1 MTVKFYKMYLPW
13 KDSNFSTVQVP
24 LQNLIKHCYILQ
36 LCHAKIKQGTPVK
49 FLSCGSQKTWFSL
62 CLIYENLL
70 KNINFGFTQI
80 HQMCVSTVL
89 PRALPKYRIPFASS
103 HRAIKVVGL
112 NPTKVIELKW
122 FIEKN
127 VIVARG
133 RIETIFTDKNILQ
146 IYACLWFCF
155 QRSWERTEYTVQ
167 L

>member
-1 MTVKFYKMYLPW
+1 MYLPW

-89 PRALPKYRIPFASS
+89 SRALPKYRIPFASS
-103 HRAIKVVGL
+103 HQAIKVVGL

-127 VIVARG
+127 VIVAGG
-133 RIETIFTDKNILQ
+133 RIKTIFTVRIFYK
-146 IYACLWFCF
+146 YMPACDFFF